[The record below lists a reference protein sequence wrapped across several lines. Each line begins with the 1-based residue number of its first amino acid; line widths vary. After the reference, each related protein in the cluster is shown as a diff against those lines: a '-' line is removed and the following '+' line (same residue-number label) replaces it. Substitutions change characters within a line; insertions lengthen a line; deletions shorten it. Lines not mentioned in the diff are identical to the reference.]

1 MAQPKRLKIY
11 EKLVK
16 DSLLNDDDYL
26 DPENPPPKD
35 FISTGIITINLQLS
49 GRIDGG
55 IPIGNVSTYAGHHQH
70 GKSIIGKA
78 LIRNAQK
85 KGMYCIVID
94 DEFEWDWD
102 QAKSIGIDCSKE
114 ALNVQQMNQIE
125 PIQSFILNTVKG
137 LTREERSRILFVID
151 SWGGLTPEG
160 VTKKAEEGKQ
170 KQDNRDILLRNMLIK
185 NLLSTRCTYYITNHV
200 YANISGYGDPYKIA
214 GGSRLMYLSH
224 CVLQS
229 KGKEKQ
235 FTGKDDDKVF
245 TGGVISTRCFK
256 SRCSRE
262 FTEIDFRIKYDG
274 GLDMFYG
281 LLPYALDGGYVTVDK
296 KTSRYTRNHVKDDKK
311 LYEKDIYNSAFWL
324 PLFTDTDFRQFV
336 ETKFKFDDQYDADSE
351 SKFIEDIS
359 KIPTPAKV
367 EKVEANTTDDKE
379 DLKNQ

>member
-1 MAQPKRLKIY
+1 
-11 EKLVK
+11 
-16 DSLLNDDDYL
+16 
-26 DPENPPPKD
+26 
-35 FISTGIITINLQLS
+35 LQLS

-55 IPIGNVSTYAGHHQH
+55 IPVGNVSTYAGQHQH

-78 LIRNAQK
+78 LIRNAQR
-85 KGMYCIVID
+85 KGIYCIVID

-137 LTREERSRILFVID
+137 LTREERNRIFFVID

-170 KQDNRDILLRNMLIK
+170 KQDNRDILLRNMPIK
-185 NLLSTRCTYYITNHV
+185 NLLGTRCSYYITNHV

-229 KGKEKQ
+229 KGKEKEYK
-235 FTGKDDDKVF
+235 GKDDDKIF
-245 TGGVISTRCFK
+245 TGGIISTRCFK

-262 FTEIDFRIKYDG
+262 FTEVDFRIKYDG

-281 LLPYALDGGYVTVDK
+281 LLPFALEGGYVTVDK
-296 KTSRYTRNHVKDDKK
+296 KTSRYSRNHIKDDKK
-311 LYEKDIYNSAFWL
+311 LYEKDLYNSAFWL
-324 PLFTDTDFRQFV
+324 PLFTETDFKQYV
-336 ETKFKFDDQYDADSE
+336 EKIFKFDDNYDTASE
-351 SKFIEDIS
+351 TQFIEDLNKAPKLES
-359 KIPTPAKV
+359 VKTEV
-367 EKVEANTTDDKE
+367 VDEKE